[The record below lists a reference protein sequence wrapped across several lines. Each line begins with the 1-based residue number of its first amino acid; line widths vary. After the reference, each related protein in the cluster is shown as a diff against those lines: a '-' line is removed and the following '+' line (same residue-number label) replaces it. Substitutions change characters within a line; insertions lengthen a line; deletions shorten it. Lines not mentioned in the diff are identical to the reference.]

1 MRVYWQE
8 AKQGLRLV
16 LLDGEREERIG
27 GVRASKGGFDAFAL
41 TFGYDPDR
49 ARRGITDREEAKA
62 FVESFRPWELFTPD
76 QELSVEPGVKPLD
89 A

>member
-27 GVRASKGGFDAFAL
+27 GVRETKQGFDAFAI

-49 ARRGITDREEAKA
+49 AGGISRAWTKPRRLLNRSGHGSSLPVTR
-62 FVESFRPWELFTPD
+62 SFPSRPT
-76 QELSVEPGVKPLD
+76 
-89 A
+89 